1 MMDKENNSGILILV
15 VDDEMIV
22 RQSLSN
28 WLMEEGYSVETAENG
43 KDAFEKIKKTNYD
56 LVLADIKMPEMDGI
70 ELLEKSKKLDPEI
83 QFIVMT
89 AFASVDTAV
98 KAIKEGAFDYVVK
111 PVDPENVSQI
121 IRRSLK
127 FKLLEKENLM
137 LRKEL
142 EKKYGMDEIIGKNKK
157 MEEIFELI
165 LTIADSESVVMIRGE
180 SGTGKELIA
189 KALHAHSKRKYGPFI
204 ALNCGSLPDTLLESE
219 LFGYEKGA
227 FTGAQFKRKGR
238 IEMAQN
244 GTLFLD
250 EIGDISQKT
259 QIDLLR
265 VLQERTI
272 YRLGGTDPINI
283 DVRIIS
289 ATHCDL
295 ESAIKEGVF
304 REDLYYRL
312 NVITIEVPPLRERR
326 DDIPLLV
333 NFFLNKNVMENKKE
347 ISSVSADAMEK
358 LVSYSWP
365 GNVRELENV
374 IERAV
379 VISKN
384 SELTLNDLPVSIK
397 NTISQNNSREDLQ
410 SNSLSEKEKSHIVS
424 ILKRN
429 EWNIS
434 KTAKELKIDRT
445 TLYNKMKKY
454 KIENTNE

>member
-1 MMDKENNSGILILV
+1 MSTENNSGIFILV

-43 KDAFEKIKKTNYD
+43 KDAFIKIKKKKYD
-56 LVLADIKMPEMDGI
+56 LVVADIKMPEMDGI
-70 ELLEKSKKLDPEI
+70 ELLEQGKKFDPEL

-89 AFASVDTAV
+89 AYASVDTAI
-98 KAIKEGAFDYVVK
+98 KAIKEGAFDYIVK
-111 PVDPENVSQI
+111 PVDPENVSQV

-127 FKLLEKENLM
+127 FKILEKENQILKM
-137 LRKEL
+137 AL
-142 EKKYGMDEIIGKNKK
+142 EKKHGIDEIIGKSKK

-165 LTIADSESVVMIRGE
+165 RTVADSESIVMVRGE

-227 FTGAQFKRKGR
+227 FTGAQSRRKGR
-238 IEMAQN
+238 IEMAN
-244 GTLFLD
+244 TGTLFLD

-259 QIDLLR
+259 QVDLLR
-265 VLQERTI
+265 VIQERLI
-272 YRLGGTDPINI
+272 YRLGSNEPVEI

-289 ATHCDL
+289 ATNRDL
-295 ESAIKEGVF
+295 EAAIKSGGF

-312 NVITIEVPPLRERR
+312 NVITIDVPPLRERR

-333 NFFLNKNVMENKKE
+333 KYYLDKNLTGNKKQ
-347 ISSVSADAMEK
+347 INNVSPKAMEK

-379 VISKN
+379 VISKTP
-384 SELTLNDLPVSIK
+384 ELSCDDLPESLK
-397 NTISQNNSREDLQ
+397 NSSVIIEHEDKEIL
-410 SNSLSEKEKSHIVS
+410 SLRDKEKLHILE
-424 ILKRN
+424 ILESN
-429 EWNIS
+429 DWNIARTS
-434 KTAKELKIDRT
+434 RDLKIDRT

-454 KIENTNE
+454 QIKNRNE